1 MSDADAPIKQE
12 AKQEKRRK
20 LIKWVFWRIPIAL
33 MIIGAI
39 LIGALKIVE
48 GYPDPL
54 RQGFEQYLS
63 EATGRNATIG
73 TLEEIKF
80 FPNFIVHAKN
90 ITVHNLQNAAIIDLE
105 IEDIKI
111 NAPFSTVFL
120 GSKKINDLSL
130 VNLKA
135 NKDMFGPHAVEIE
148 SAGIVVKDGPE
159 QFGSFLVADGLYG
172 ARPASF
178 EAQLDFGK
186 YNYRI
191 PSKIN
196 FSTKISDYGVSA
208 SLKRNLR
215 NVTIENTVL
224 SVADKRSQEKSY
236 VFSKNKNYNQDNPLT
251 CIFTQE
257 NLQNCDKY
265 LSVEPNEVE
274 N

>member
-1 MSDADAPIKQE
+1 MSDSGAQIKQK

-20 LIKWVFWRIPIAL
+20 LMKWVFWRIPIAL

-80 FPNFIVHAKN
+80 FPNFILHAKN
-90 ITVHNLQNAAIIDLE
+90 ITVHNLSNAAVIDLE

-111 NAPFSTVFL
+111 NSPFSSVFF
-120 GSKKINDLSL
+120 GSKKINDFSL
-130 VNLKA
+130 TNLTA
-135 NKDMFGPHAVEIE
+135 NKDMFGPHEVEIKNAE
-148 SAGIVVKDGPE
+148 ISVKEGPE
-159 QFGSFLVADGLYG
+159 QFGSFLVANGLYG
-172 ARPASF
+172 ERSAVF
-178 EAQLDFGK
+178 EAELDVGE

-191 PSKIN
+191 PATIK
-196 FSTKISDYGVSA
+196 FSIKVADYEVSA
-208 SLKRNLR
+208 SLKRKLTS
-215 NVTIENTVL
+215 VALENTVL
-224 SVADKRSQEKSY
+224 SVGDKQSPARSY
-236 VFSKNKNYNQDNPLT
+236 VLSKGKTYNKDNPLT
-251 CIFTQE
+251 CIFVQE
-257 NLQNCDKY
+257 NLQDCDKY
-265 LSVEPNEVE
+265 LSVELKEVE